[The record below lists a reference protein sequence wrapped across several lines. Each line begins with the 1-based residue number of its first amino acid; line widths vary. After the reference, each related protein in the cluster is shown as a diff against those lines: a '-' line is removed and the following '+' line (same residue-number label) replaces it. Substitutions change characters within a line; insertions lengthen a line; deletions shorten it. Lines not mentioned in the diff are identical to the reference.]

1 MPRMIEILVT
11 RELELSAEKVYGAI
25 ADFGNVGWMK
35 GVAKVEVDGD
45 GVGMV
50 RNIFVSDEAPPVR
63 EQMILRDDEAMQIG
77 YIIREGNPLPVD
89 KYNASVAVVPTE
101 NGCRIEWAGS
111 FEAKGTDDATAKTT
125 VEGMYGVLIDWLV
138 AGL

>member
-1 MPRMIEILVT
+1 MIDVLVS
-11 RELELSAEKVYGAI
+11 RELELSADKVYAAV
-25 ADFGNVGWMK
+25 ADFGSVGWMN
-35 GVAKVEVDGD
+35 GVAKVEIEGD

-63 EQMILRDDEAMQIG
+63 EQMTMRDDEAKQIG
-77 YIIREGNPLPVD
+77 YVINEGNPLPVD
-89 KYNASVAVVPTE
+89 KYNATVTVVTTDS
-101 NGCRIEWAGS
+101 GCRIEWACS
-111 FEAKGTDDATAKTT
+111 CEAKGVDEATAKTT